1 MALAVVTLTGQP
13 ALADGTSGAYGF
25 ASDDQPVTGA
35 STTADAQL
43 LVPGR
48 TYKSSLPADS
58 DVSYRL
64 DLDATSNAYVSVTAV
79 PRAGTLVTATDG
91 IRVTVRDADSRSC
104 SVESAYVG
112 PSRSPRPVVA
122 WGSRETAARRTSCQG
137 EGRYYVVVHR
147 IAGTSSTPDD
157 WDLELAP
164 FLEPR
169 LEKAVGTTPTGSTG
183 STGSS
188 GSSGSSDSGSLDP
201 LTGPAVPRSGGSGF
215 GAAAAVEQGVWS
227 VDISPGQTLF
237 YAVPVGWGQR
247 IGATAELGS
256 TRRGGYMGGALN
268 MALYNPARG
277 PVDDVNLGYS
287 GSQKSASL
295 GSLPP
300 VDYANR
306 YASLG
311 SVSGTRFAGTYYLAL
326 HLAEGMGEEYGTGPY
341 EVTLRVRVEGT
352 AEAGP
357 TYDGR
362 FEPPGPFEA
371 AAGPGRGAAG
381 GGEGGDGVA
390 GNDGNDAVMTVVAA
404 AGLGGG
410 TLVLAALGVWTA
422 VARRRAGGAW

>member
-1 MALAVVTLTGQP
+1 MAVVTLTGQP
-13 ALADGTSGAYGF
+13 ALADGTSGGYGF

-35 STTADAQL
+35 SSTADADL

-48 TYKSSLPADS
+48 TYKSSLPADG

-79 PRAGTLVTATDG
+79 PRAGTTVTATDG
-91 IRVTVRDADSRSC
+91 IRVTVRDGNSRSC

-112 PSRSPRPVVA
+112 PGRSPRPVVA
-122 WGSRETAARRTSCQG
+122 WGSRETAARGTSCQG
-137 EGRYYVVVHR
+137 EGPYYVVVHR
-147 IAGTSSTPDD
+147 IAGTGSTPDD

-169 LEKAVGTTPTGSTG
+169 LEKAVGTTAPESPGGSG
-183 STGSS
+183 SPEGS
-188 GSSGSSDSGSLDP
+188 GSSGSSDSGSLDS
-201 LTGPAVPRSGGSGF
+201 LTGPAVPRSGGAGF

-256 TRRGGYMGGALN
+256 TRRGGYVGGALN

-277 PVDDVNLGYS
+277 PVEDVNLGYS
-287 GSQKSASL
+287 GNQKSASL

-306 YASLG
+306 YASRD
-311 SVSGTRFAGTYYLAL
+311 SVDGTRFAGTYYLAL
-326 HLAEGMGEEYGTGPY
+326 HLAEGMGEEYGSGPY
-341 EVTLRVRVEGT
+341 AVTLRVRVDGT

-357 TYDGR
+357 AYDGR
-362 FEPPGPFEA
+362 FEPPEPFEA
-371 AAGPGRGAAG
+371 AAGAGRGAAG
-381 GGEGGDGVA
+381 GNG
-390 GNDGNDAVMTVVAA
+390 GNDAVMTVVAA

-410 TLVLAALGVWTA
+410 TLLLAVLGVWTT
-422 VARRRAGGAW
+422 VARRRAGGAG